1 MSEPLAEAEPALR
14 ASAGLRRQCLFA
26 VTILLV
32 EDSRSASEAIRL
44 FAAESGARVRRADS
58 LHAASR
64 HLAIYR
70 PNVVMVDLGLPDGD
84 GLALVRH
91 LASAATPITA
101 IVALSGHERGG
112 WQAEATLAGAA
123 ACLEKPIP
131 SLRAFQECVLSVL
144 PDADSP
150 PRPRRTRDVALD
162 GRASVR
168 AALEEDLRR
177 ARALLAEAL
186 PAGDA
191 ETVAYCAQFVG
202 SVGEMLG
209 DRDLAAAARRAVA
222 ARRRRPPRRRAHRP
236 HRGPRR
242 RPRGRCR
249 LTAADGASARSHA
262 DRAVEADDAAVQH
275 RVLRDLDDERPEL
288 VRLAEP
294 GGKGH
299 LPAEARLDLGGQPL
313 EHRRQEQARR
323 DRDRPHPGPARSRA
337 IGRVIAATAPF
348 EAA

>member
-1 MSEPLAEAEPALR
+1 MSEPLAAAEPSLR
-14 ASAGLRRQCLFA
+14 AAGGLRRQCLFA

-101 IVALSGHERGG
+101 IVATSGQERGA
-112 WQAEATLAGAA
+112 WQAEATTAGAA
-123 ACLEKPIP
+123 ACLDKPIP

-144 PDADSP
+144 PDAES
-150 PRPRRTRDVALD
+150 RRAPDEREVAID

-168 AALEEDLRR
+168 SALEEDLRR

-209 DRDLAAAARRAVA
+209 DRDLSAAARRAAQPSGGPLLAAALTARIEARAVARVA
-222 ARRRRPPRRRAHRP
+222 AA
-236 HRGPRR
+236 G
-242 RPRGRCR
+242 
-249 LTAADGASARSHA
+249 
-262 DRAVEADDAAVQH
+262 
-275 RVLRDLDDERPEL
+275 
-288 VRLAEP
+288 
-294 GGKGH
+294 
-299 LPAEARLDLGGQPL
+299 
-313 EHRRQEQARR
+313 
-323 DRDRPHPGPARSRA
+323 
-337 IGRVIAATAPF
+337 
-348 EAA
+348 

>member
-1 MSEPLAEAEPALR
+1 MSDPLAEAERRLR
-14 ASAGLRRQCLFA
+14 ATGGLRRQCLFA

-91 LASAATPITA
+91 LASAATPIGA
-101 IVALSGHERGG
+101 IVALSGHDRGA
-112 WQAEATLAGAA
+112 WQGDAIAAGAA

-144 PDADSP
+144 PDAESRR
-150 PRPRRTRDVALD
+150 RPDERDVAVD
-162 GRASVR
+162 TRASVR
-168 AALEEDLRR
+168 TALEEDLRR

-186 PAGDA
+186 PAGDSD
-191 ETVAYCAQFVG
+191 TVAYCAQFVG

-209 DRDLAAAARRAVA
+209 DRDLAAAARRAAQPSGGPLLA
-222 ARRRRPPRRRAHRP
+222 AA
-236 HRGPRR
+236 
-242 RPRGRCR
+242 
-249 LTAADGASARSHA
+249 LTARI
-262 DRAVEADDAAVQH
+262 
-275 RVLRDLDDERPEL
+275 
-288 VRLAEP
+288 
-294 GGKGH
+294 
-299 LPAEARLDLGGQPL
+299 EARGV
-313 EHRRQEQARR
+313 AR
-323 DRDRPHPGPARSRA
+323 
-337 IGRVIAATAPF
+337 AAAG
-348 EAA
+348 